1 MNKTELIAAVAEK
14 ATISKKDAENA
25 VSAVIASITESLAGG
40 EKVQIAGFGTFEV
53 RERGE
58 RVGRDPRTSAEIKL
72 TDQLT
77 GFLVFII
84 ELRIQIC
91 IRCRKASRQS
101 YIFWHLNRSW
111 CHNLVFTHIRH
122 SLSFLFL

>member
-53 RERGE
+53 RERAAKTA
-58 RVGRDPRTSAEIKL
+58 RNPRTGETIDVPACKVPAFKAGKGLKDKVAE
-72 TDQLT
+72 
-77 GFLVFII
+77 
-84 ELRIQIC
+84 
-91 IRCRKASRQS
+91 
-101 YIFWHLNRSW
+101 
-111 CHNLVFTHIRH
+111 
-122 SLSFLFL
+122 